1 LNCLAVAQSIQVN
14 DFKAFG
20 VFGPIIHS
28 YFNLIC
34 NKITKEDQDM
44 EKLLGIVQD
53 DRFSVLLPR
62 SQCCTVKL
70 TRIARPASIADELA
84 ASHEIDLAE
93 LEGRAIMVTGVLPER
108 KGWLY
113 EANVIDQ
120 AGPILTEVVKETFHS
135 G

>member
-1 LNCLAVAQSIQVN
+1 
-14 DFKAFG
+14 
-20 VFGPIIHS
+20 
-28 YFNLIC
+28 
-34 NKITKEDQDM
+34 M
-44 EKLLGIVQD
+44 EKFLGIVQD
-53 DRFSVLLPR
+53 GRFSVLLPR
-62 SQCCTVKL
+62 SECRAVKL

-93 LEGRAIMVTGVLPER
+93 HESRAIMVTGVLPER

-120 AGPILTEVVKETFHS
+120 AGPILTELVKETFRS